1 MLRREKLSEV
11 LTQQQDG
18 VLIITINRPEA
29 KNAVNR
35 AVAEGIAAAMEQLDS
50 DKALNAAIITGAG
63 GTFCSGMDLKAFLK
77 GEFPVVQGKGFAGFI
92 EAPPRKPLIGAVD
105 GYALAGGMEIATACD
120 LLVANKDAKFGIP
133 EVKRGLVAAGG
144 GLLSLPAI
152 TGKRIAMELALT
164 GDFFSAQRAYEV
176 GFVNRITDGAAI
188 EGALELAAIVAA
200 NGPLALIATKR
211 ILSERPDWTT
221 DEMWKKQSAIA
232 MPVMMSKDSK
242 EGAMAFAE
250 KRKPNW
256 TGE

>member
-1 MLRREKLSEV
+1 MNEV
-11 LTQQQDG
+11 LTQSQDG

-50 DKALNAAIITGAG
+50 DRSLNAGIITGAG
-63 GTFCSGMDLKAFLK
+63 GTFCSGMDLKAFLQ
-77 GEFPVVQGKGFAGFI
+77 GELPIVKGKGFAGFI
-92 EAPPRKPLIGAVD
+92 EAPPKKPLIGAVD

-133 EVKRGLVAAGG
+133 EVKRSLVAAGG

-152 TGKRIAMELALT
+152 MGKRIAMELALT

-176 GFVNRITDGAAI
+176 GFVNRITEGAAV

-200 NGPLALIATKR
+200 NGPLALIASKR
-211 ILSERPDWTT
+211 ILNERGDWSSA
-221 DEMWKKQSAIA
+221 EMWKKQAEIA
-232 MPVMMSKDSK
+232 MPVMLSKDSK
-242 EGAMAFAE
+242 EGALAFAE

-256 TGE
+256 QGE